1 METILKEATVNF
13 QEDLKQNENLIEFF
27 QAILDLVFRID
38 VNGEDKAL
46 CKTYK
51 KTINKLI
58 KFCLTFPYEDKS
70 IYVDL
75 LEQMQDAFRDQKPGF
90 ELVLSSSQ
98 SLFENLVQNSVSLDK
113 DQFSALTEEQK
124 QVVSFREGLGI
135 GILALLGFE
144 TDNLLFK
151 SEIVSSKQLV

>member
-1 METILKEATVNF
+1 MKEATVNF

-38 VNGEDKAL
+38 VNGEDKSI

-58 KFCLTFPYEDKS
+58 KFCLTFPYEAKS

-75 LEQMQDAFRDQKPGF
+75 LEQMQDSFRDQKPGF

-98 SLFENLVQNSVSLDK
+98 SLFESLVQNSVSFDK
-113 DQFSALTEEQK
+113 EQLSTLTEEQK
-124 QVVSFREGLGI
+124 
-135 GILALLGFE
+135 
-144 TDNLLFK
+144 
-151 SEIVSSKQLV
+151 